1 MNSYLQARWLRP
13 HLLRQ
18 NARGRRGRRGQQ
30 QGVHTEPQ
38 SKFPQYIYQ
47 RKYFDTFRPPFKQ
60 QVTFEGL
67 CNGIEKKGDGGDAE
81 KSPALALPTAVV
93 SKSKFSQ
100 KVAACIYWFFVLFPN
115 ISLGEQQQQ
124 QVDRDR
130 SRRLHRRQQQQQQQ
144 QQPPPRSAADHRVFL
159 GRSAS
164 EPLFVDIVLHFFLIK
179 KHIYLFLPQG
189 RRPAE
194 EELHRHSVGE
204 GEAEGIFTFLVFIY
218 YLQKTF
224 CAFFKDFHLA

>member
-30 QGVHTEPQ
+30 QGVDTEPQ
-38 SKFPQYIYQ
+38 SKFPQFIPTEIFQHFPSSFQAASDVRRPLQ
-47 RKYFDTFRPPFKQ
+47 RDREERRRRRCREVFRAGPADRR
-60 QVTFEGL
+60 
-67 CNGIEKKGDGGDAE
+67 GIQIKVFT
-81 KSPALALPTAVV
+81 KSSCLYLLG
-93 SKSKFSQ
+93 
-100 KVAACIYWFFVLFPN
+100 FFLLFPY

-130 SRRLHRRQQQQQQQ
+130 SRHLHRRQQQQQQQ

-164 EPLFVDIVLHFFLIK
+164 EPLFVDIVLQFFLKNKNI
-179 KHIYLFLPQG
+179 
-189 RRPAE
+189 
-194 EELHRHSVGE
+194 
-204 GEAEGIFTFLVFIY
+204 FIY
-218 YLQKTF
+218 F
-224 CAFFKDFHLA
+224 SPKDDAPPRKNSTATLSGKEKLKVS